1 MFLHSVQTPGAGF
14 RPRVAERRCRRRMP
28 QEEEDESKQNKG
40 KQKEKILEIPKNV
53 KMLAGKFNES
63 GETA

>member
-1 MFLHSVQTPGAGF
+1 
-14 RPRVAERRCRRRMP
+14 MP

-40 KQKEKILEIPKNV
+40 KQRKNPGNPEIPKNV
-53 KMLAGKFNES
+53 KMLAGKFNEL